1 MSSGGSDAP
10 RITVREVLARKQRRE
25 RLVMV
30 SAYDAL
36 FARLSEEGGADLI
49 LVGDSLANV
58 ILGLDS
64 TVPVTV
70 DQMIHHGAA
79 VCRGAR
85 RALVVVDMPF
95 MSYQISTEDALR
107 NAGRIM
113 KETNAHAVKV
123 EGGDDALAATI
134 HAMTR
139 AGIPVMGHIGFTPQS
154 VNTLGGYRVQG
165 RGPGDQERLIEEAKR
180 VEAAGAFSLVL
191 ELVPAGV
198 AQAVTE
204 AVGIPTI
211 GIGAGQPSRVMSA
224 RVAALKAEEA
234 KLDVAGAVLAS
245 DAFFPFRD
253 GIDAAVERGVVA
265 VVQPGGSMRDDEVIG
280 AADEHGMTMIF
291 TGMRHFR
298 H

>member
-1 MSSGGSDAP
+1 MSSTSGGGAAGDVP
-10 RITVREVLARKQRRE
+10 RVTVREVLARKQRGE

-36 FARLSEEGGADLI
+36 FARLSEEGGADMI

-79 VCRGAR
+79 VRRGAA

-95 MSYQISTEDALR
+95 MSYQVSTEDALR

-113 KETNAHAVKV
+113 KETNAQAVKV

-165 RGPGDQERLIEEAKR
+165 RAPGDHERLVEEARR

-191 ELVPAGV
+191 ELVPTTV
-198 AQAVTE
+198 SKAVTA
-204 AVGIPTI
+204 AVSIPTI
-211 GIGAGQPSRVMSA
+211 GIGAG
-224 RVAALKAEEA
+224 AECDGQVLVLHDLLGLNDQFRPKFLRHYAELAGDVREA
-234 KLDVAGAVLAS
+234 VRRFADDVKTGRYPA
-245 DAFFPFRD
+245 P
-253 GIDAAVERGVVA
+253 
-265 VVQPGGSMRDDEVIG
+265 
-280 AADEHGMTMIF
+280 EHSF
-291 TGMRHFR
+291 
-298 H
+298 

>member
-1 MSSGGSDAP
+1 
-10 RITVREVLARKQRRE
+10 
-25 RLVMV
+25 MV

-36 FARLSEEGGADLI
+36 FARLSEQGGADLI

-79 VCRGAR
+79 VRRGAT

-95 MSYQISTEDALR
+95 MSYQVSTPDALR

-123 EGGDDALAATI
+123 EGGDTEMAATV

-165 RGPGDQERLIEEAKR
+165 RDPGDQDRLIEEAR
-180 VEAAGAFSLVL
+180 RIEAAGAFSIVL
-191 ELVPAGV
+191 ELVPT
-198 AQAVTE
+198 AVSKAITA
-204 AVGIPTI
+204 AVHIPTI
-211 GIGAGQPSRVMSA
+211 GIGAG
-224 RVAALKAEEA
+224 AEC
-234 KLDVAGAVLAS
+234 DGQVLVLHDLLGLN
-245 DAFFPFRD
+245 DAFHPKFLRRYAELAGD
-253 GIDAAVERGVVA
+253 VRSAVSRFA
-265 VVQPGGSMRDDEVIG
+265 DDVRSG
-280 AADEHGMTMIF
+280 RYPDTEHSF
-291 TGMRHFR
+291 
-298 H
+298 

>member
-1 MSSGGSDAP
+1 MSNAGSEAP
-10 RITVREVLARKQRRE
+10 RVTVREVLAKKQRGE

-79 VCRGAR
+79 VRRGAN

-95 MSYQISTEDALR
+95 MSYQVSTEDALR

-113 KETNAHAVKV
+113 KETNAQAVKV
-123 EGGDDALAATI
+123 EGGDEDIAARI

-165 RGPGDQERLIEEAKR
+165 RAPGDLERMIEEAR
-180 VEAAGAFSLVL
+180 RIESAGAFSLVL
-191 ELVPAGV
+191 ELVPTAV
-198 AQAVTE
+198 SKAVTA
-204 AVGIPTI
+204 AVQIPTI
-211 GIGAGQPSRVMSA
+211 GIGAGPECDGQVLVLHDLLGLNDRFRPKFLRRYAELAGDVRSA
-224 RVAALKAEEA
+224 VTRFGD
-234 KLDVAGAVLAS
+234 DV
-245 DAFFPFRD
+245 
-253 GIDAAVERGVVA
+253 RGGRY
-265 VVQPGGSMRDDEVIG
+265 PDT
-280 AADEHGMTMIF
+280 EHSF
-291 TGMRHFR
+291 
-298 H
+298 

>member
-1 MSSGGSDAP
+1 MSSGGGEAP
-10 RITVREVLARKQRRE
+10 RITVREVLAKKQRGE

-49 LVGDSLANV
+49 LVGDSMANV

-70 DQMIHHGAA
+70 EQMIHHAAA
-79 VCRGAR
+79 VRRGAS
-85 RALVVVDMPF
+85 RAMVVVDMPF
-95 MSYQISTEDALR
+95 MSYQVSTEDALR

-123 EGGDDALAATI
+123 EGGDDDIAARI

-165 RGPGDQERLIEEAKR
+165 RGPGDQDRMIDEARRIES
-180 VEAAGAFSLVL
+180 AGAFSLVL
-191 ELVPAGV
+191 ELIPTVV
-198 AQAVTE
+198 AKAVTE
-204 AVGIPTI
+204 AVRIPTI
-211 GIGAGQPSRVMSA
+211 GIGAGPECDGQVLVLHDLLGLNDHFKPKFLRRYAELA
-224 RVAALKAEEA
+224 R
-234 KLDVAGAVLAS
+234 DVRS
-245 DAFFPFRD
+245 
-253 GIDAAVERGVVA
+253 AVERFG
-265 VVQPGGSMRDDEVIG
+265 DDVRAG
-280 AADEHGMTMIF
+280 RYPDTEHSF
-291 TGMRHFR
+291 
-298 H
+298 

>member
-1 MSSGGSDAP
+1 MLGLEAAVSSGGGDLP
-10 RITVREVLARKQRRE
+10 RITVREVLAKKQRGE

-36 FARLSEEGGADLI
+36 FARLSEEGGADII

-64 TVPVTV
+64 TVPVTME
-70 DQMIHHGAA
+70 QMIHHGAA
-79 VCRGAR
+79 VRRGAS

-113 KETNAHAVKV
+113 KETGAHAVKV
-123 EGGDDALAATI
+123 EGGDDEIAVRV

-165 RGPGDQERLIEEAKR
+165 RNPGDQDRLIEEAR
-180 VEAAGAFSLVL
+180 RIEAAGAFSLVL
-191 ELVPAGV
+191 ELVPTPV
-198 AQAVTE
+198 SKAVSE
-204 AVGIPTI
+204 AVQIPTI
-211 GIGAGQPSRVMSA
+211 GIGAGADCDGQVLVLHDLLGLNDRFKPKFLRRYADLAGEVRTA
-224 RVAALKAEEA
+224 VAQFGD
-234 KLDVAGAVLAS
+234 DVRQGRYP
-245 DAFFPFRD
+245 DADHSF
-253 GIDAAVERGVVA
+253 
-265 VVQPGGSMRDDEVIG
+265 
-280 AADEHGMTMIF
+280 
-291 TGMRHFR
+291 
-298 H
+298 

>member
-1 MSSGGSDAP
+1 MSNRPAGNAP
-10 RITVREVLARKQRRE
+10 RVTVRELLARKQRGE
-25 RLVMV
+25 KLVMV

-49 LVGDSLANV
+49 LVGDSMANV

-79 VCRGAR
+79 VRRGAS

-123 EGGDDALAATI
+123 EGGDDGIAEVV

-154 VNTLGGYRVQG
+154 VNTLGGPRVQG
-165 RGPGDQERLIEEAKR
+165 RAPEDHERLVAEAKR
-180 VEAAGAFSLVL
+180 VEAAGAFSIVL
-191 ELVPAGV
+191 ELVPTALSK
-198 AQAVTE
+198 AVTAAL
-204 AVGIPTI
+204 AVPTI
-211 GIGAGQPSRVMSA
+211 GIGAG
-224 RVAALKAEEA
+224 AECDGQVLVLHDLLGLNDQFRPKFLQRYAELA
-234 KLDVAGAVLAS
+234 GDVRDAVKRFADDVREGRYP
-245 DAFFPFRD
+245 DA
-253 GIDAAVERGVVA
+253 
-265 VVQPGGSMRDDEVIG
+265 
-280 AADEHGMTMIF
+280 EHSF
-291 TGMRHFR
+291 
-298 H
+298 

>member
-1 MSSGGSDAP
+1 MSSAAGSGAAVDIP
-10 RITVREVLARKQRRE
+10 RVTVREVLARKQRGE

-36 FARLSEEGGADLI
+36 FARLSEEGGADMI

-79 VCRGAR
+79 VRRGAS

-95 MSYQISTEDALR
+95 MSYQVSTEDALR

-123 EGGDDALAATI
+123 EGGDDTLATTI

-165 RGPGDQERLIEEAKR
+165 RAPGDHERLIEEARR

-191 ELVPAGV
+191 ELVPTTV
-198 AQAVTE
+198 SKAVTA
-204 AVGIPTI
+204 AVSIPTI
-211 GIGAGQPSRVMSA
+211 GIGAG
-224 RVAALKAEEA
+224 AE
-234 KLDVAGAVLAS
+234 
-245 DAFFPFRD
+245 
-253 GIDAAVERGVVA
+253 
-265 VVQPGGSMRDDEVIG
+265 
-280 AADEHGMTMIF
+280 
-291 TGMRHFR
+291 
-298 H
+298 

>member
-1 MSSGGSDAP
+1 V
-10 RITVREVLARKQRRE
+10 TVREVVARKQRRE

-36 FARLSEEGGADLI
+36 FARLSEEGGADMI

-64 TVPVTV
+64 TVPVTLE
-70 DQMIHHGAA
+70 QMIHHGAA
-79 VCRGAR
+79 VRRGAQ

-95 MSYQISTEDALR
+95 MSYQVSTEDALR

-139 AGIPVMGHIGFTPQS
+139 AGIPVQGHIGFTPQS

-165 RGPGDQERLIEEAKR
+165 RAPGDLERLVAEAR
-180 VEAAGAFSLVL
+180 RIEAAGAFSLVL
-191 ELVPAGV
+191 ELVPTAV
-198 AQAVTE
+198 AKAVTE
-204 AVGIPTI
+204 AVSIPTV
-211 GIGAGQPSRVMSA
+211 GIGAGAECDGQVLVLYDLLGLNDQFRPKFLRHYAEMAGDVRDA
-224 RVAALKAEEA
+224 VKRFADDVKAGRYP
-234 KLDVAGAVLAS
+234 DS
-245 DAFFPFRD
+245 
-253 GIDAAVERGVVA
+253 
-265 VVQPGGSMRDDEVIG
+265 
-280 AADEHGMTMIF
+280 EHSF
-291 TGMRHFR
+291 
-298 H
+298 

>member
-1 MSSGGSDAP
+1 MSNAPEPP

-36 FARLSEEGGADLI
+36 FGRLAEEGGADLI

-58 ILGLDS
+58 ILGLES

-79 VCRGAR
+79 VRRGTT
-85 RALVVVDMPF
+85 RAFVVVDMPF
-95 MSYQISTEDALR
+95 MSYQVSTEDALR

-123 EGGDDALAATI
+123 EGGDDSIADVV

-154 VNTLGGYRVQG
+154 VHALGGARVQG
-165 RGPGDQERLIEEAKR
+165 RAPEDHERLVAEAKR
-180 VEAAGAFSLVL
+180 IEAAGAFSLVL
-191 ELVPAGV
+191 ELVPSGLSK
-198 AQAVTE
+198 AVTG
-204 AVGIPTI
+204 ALHIPTI
-211 GIGAGQPSRVMSA
+211 GIGAGPDCDGQVLVLHDLLGLNDRFRPKFLRRYAELAGNVRDA
-224 RVAALKAEEA
+224 VKHFAA
-234 KLDVAGAVLAS
+234 DV
-245 DAFFPFRD
+245 RD
-253 GIDAAVERGVVA
+253 GRYPDA
-265 VVQPGGSMRDDEVIG
+265 
-280 AADEHGMTMIF
+280 EHSF
-291 TGMRHFR
+291 
-298 H
+298 

>member
-85 RALVVVDMPF
+85 RALVVADMPF

-211 GIGAGQPSRVMSA
+211 GIGAGAECDGQVLVLHDLLGLNDTFRPKFLRRYAEMAGDV
-224 RVAALKAEEA
+224 RKAVKQFA
-234 KLDVAGAVLAS
+234 DDVKSGRYP
-245 DAFFPFRD
+245 DR
-253 GIDAAVERGVVA
+253 
-265 VVQPGGSMRDDEVIG
+265 
-280 AADEHGMTMIF
+280 EHSF
-291 TGMRHFR
+291 
-298 H
+298 

>member
-1 MSSGGSDAP
+1 MSSAPSEAP
-10 RITVREVLARKQRRE
+10 RITVREVLARKQRGE

-49 LVGDSLANV
+49 LVGDSMANV

-79 VCRGAR
+79 VRRGAS

-95 MSYQISTEDALR
+95 MSYQVSTEDALR

-113 KETNAHAVKV
+113 KETNAQAVKV
-123 EGGDDALAATI
+123 EGGDDDIAASV

-154 VNTLGGYRVQG
+154 VNTIGGFRVQG
-165 RGPGDQERLIEEAKR
+165 RGPGEQERMIEEAKR
-180 VEAAGAFSLVL
+180 IEAAGAFSLVL
-191 ELVPAGV
+191 ELVPT
-198 AQAVTE
+198 AVSKAIT
-204 AVGIPTI
+204 AAIHIPTI
-211 GIGAGQPSRVMSA
+211 GIGAGVECDGQVLVLYDQIGRASCRERV
-224 RVAALKAEEA
+224 
-234 KLDVAGAVLAS
+234 
-245 DAFFPFRD
+245 
-253 GIDAAVERGVVA
+253 
-265 VVQPGGSMRDDEVIG
+265 
-280 AADEHGMTMIF
+280 
-291 TGMRHFR
+291 
-298 H
+298 

>member
-1 MSSGGSDAP
+1 
-10 RITVREVLARKQRRE
+10 
-25 RLVMV
+25 MV

-36 FARLSEEGGADLI
+36 FARLSEEGGADMI

-70 DQMIHHGAA
+70 EQMIHHGSA
-79 VCRGAR
+79 VRRGAK

-95 MSYQISTEDALR
+95 MSYQVSTEDALR

-154 VNTLGGYRVQG
+154 VNTIGGYRVQG
-165 RGPGDQERLIEEAKR
+165 RAPGDQERLIDEAKR
-180 VEAAGAFSLVL
+180 IEAAGAFSVVL
-191 ELVPAGV
+191 ELVPTAV
-198 AQAVTE
+198 AKAVTE
-204 AVGIPTI
+204 AIGIPTV
-211 GIGAGQPSRVMSA
+211 GIGAGADCDGQVLVLHDLLGLNDGFKPKFLLRYAEMAGDVRDA
-224 RVAALKAEEA
+224 VKRFADDVKAG
-234 KLDVAGAVLAS
+234 KYPD
-245 DAFFPFRD
+245 R
-253 GIDAAVERGVVA
+253 
-265 VVQPGGSMRDDEVIG
+265 
-280 AADEHGMTMIF
+280 EHSF
-291 TGMRHFR
+291 
-298 H
+298 